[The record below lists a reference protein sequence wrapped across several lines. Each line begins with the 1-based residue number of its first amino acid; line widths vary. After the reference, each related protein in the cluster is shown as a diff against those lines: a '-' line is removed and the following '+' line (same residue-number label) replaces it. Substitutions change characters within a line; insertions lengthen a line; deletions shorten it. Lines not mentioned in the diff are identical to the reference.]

1 MLSTSQSRILGLN
14 WVFKDFEALFTQAY
28 LSIHPCKRPSSPARD
43 AQVLDTA
50 AAQIQPVVPIWQ
62 QYWCMSPNT
71 DSVLWDQLY
80 LCSCCILICVNGTA
94 YTWMHRKHLSIS
106 CGQRWLFALGMPKWL
121 RLIPFLCSMTLTFSW
136 AFTRCNCTPERLLM
150 VWNSLFMPI

>member
-1 MLSTSQSRILGLN
+1 MHTG
-14 WVFKDFEALFTQAY
+14 VP
-28 LSIHPCKRPSSPARD
+28 IHPPMQKAVFARTGCTG
-43 AQVLDTA
+43 VGHSGCTDTA
-50 AAQIQPVVPIWQ
+50 SGPNLTAILVHVPKHRQ
-62 QYWCMSPNT
+62 CAFRPKQLS
-71 DSVLWDQLY
+71 DWDQLY
-80 LCSCCILICVNGTA
+80 LCSCCILICVNGTS